1 MKRKFKSAIC
11 YWGVCCLFMLSA
23 STVQAAVLNVPG
35 KYATIQSAIDDANAG
50 DTVQV
55 AAGVYFG
62 NISLK
67 NGVTVQGS
75 GAETCT
81 IKGNGTSSVVFA
93 NRITQRG
100 AIYGFTI
107 TGGAG
112 YVVSWSE
119 NRIMGGGIFADRSVL
134 TIANN
139 HITGNGSQLGG
150 GVALMNCD
158 FSMSGNTIDLNSANT
173 ANASST
179 NMGGGIYC
187 IDSKGTLENNTISN
201 NLASS
206 GTLNPTLVDPDGH
219 MAPGGGIC
227 IVFSKNV
234 GGIDI
239 SGNLINGNTATGSQ
253 YYGGGI
259 YCYQS
264 SNTLTNDIRIA
275 GNTITGNQGLD
286 GGGIAVIQCSPI
298 ISDNTFSGNSGHWG
312 GGLYGFSGAGTVLNN
327 TFSGNSAVTIRSGL
341 NTGGGGILCDEG
353 YGPTIRGN
361 TFSSNTAADYGGGLE
376 VYLASA
382 VVQENVFDGN
392 TAQFGG
398 GITIQ
403 DAGGKVE
410 RNYIKGNQA
419 TTQSG
424 GGLFI
429 SNTSLLSLKNNI
441 IVGNSAAGYGGGIS
455 VFNNGLP
462 ECVNNTVAGNTAGI
476 WGGGIHSY
484 GSTFAAMNN
493 IITNNVEYG
502 IFAESSTLSSTYND
516 VFGNGEEEYYGV
528 TAGIGSISLL
538 PRFSSTNT
546 YRPAEGSPCVNA
558 GNPDAAFNDP
568 DGSRNDMG
576 AYGGPLAGYI
586 PAPGNPVSAP
596 VLTLTVEGTRL
607 TLSWTASSQAEGYT
621 LYYAP
626 PDVSHIGSID
636 MGTKTGISAVLGS
649 GSCFYVAVKAY
660 GGTGDSGYSNIGYSC
675 IP

>member
-1 MKRKFKSAIC
+1 MEREISK
-11 YWGVCCLFMLSA
+11 GVCHFGIFFLFLF
-23 STVQAAVLNVPG
+23 TVSITQAAVLNVPG
-35 KYATIQSAIDDANAG
+35 DYATIQSAIDAASAG
-50 DTVQV
+50 DTVEV
-55 AAGVYFG
+55 SSGTYVE
-62 NISLK
+62 NITLK

-81 IKGNGTSSVVFA
+81 LQGNGTSSVVFA
-93 NRITQRG
+93 NGITQ
-100 AIYGFTI
+100 AAALYGFTI
-107 TGGAG
+107 TGGTG
-112 YVVSWSE
+112 YVVSWSD
-119 NRIMGGGIFADRSVL
+119 NRIMGGGIFADQSVL
-134 TIANN
+134 TIGNNRIYAN
-139 HITGNGSQLGG
+139 SAQYGG
-150 GVALMNCD
+150 GVAVMNSQ
-158 FSMSGNTIDLNSANT
+158 FSIFGNSIVSNSANT
-173 ANASST
+173 VNASST

-187 IDSKGTLENNTISN
+187 FDSKGTLENNTISN

-206 GTLNPTLVDPDGH
+206 GVLNPTLVDPDGH
-219 MAPGGGIC
+219 TAPGGGIC
-227 IVFSKNV
+227 IVFSRNV

-327 TFSGNSAVTIRSGL
+327 TFSGNSAVTIRSGI

-382 VVQENVFDGN
+382 VVQDNVFDGN

-410 RNYIKGNQA
+410 RNYITGNQA

-493 IITNNVEYG
+493 IITNNAEYG
-502 IFAESSTLSSTYND
+502 VFAENTTLSSTYND

-538 PRFSSTNT
+538 PRFSNTNT
-546 YRPAEGSPCVNA
+546 YRLAEGSPCVNA
-558 GNPDAAFNDP
+558 GNPDTAFNDP

-596 VLTLTVEGTRL
+596 VLTLAVVGTRL

-626 PDVSHIGSID
+626 PDVSYIGSLD

-660 GGTGDSGYSNIGYSC
+660 GGTGDSGYSNIEHFC